1 MSGAAGRAGRALAS
15 CRAAFTAAFLPSRAA
30 GVPWGLSKAAG
41 PSHLP
46 KGVQAAGGALPHAI
60 PASGAGI
67 SPAPGAWLTGGFE
80 SPVAPLLP
88 PIVFGHVVPSVPVDN
103 APELDIDGWL
113 RSAREGMVEE
123 GSIEAPGQEGDA
135 TGCARAPAPGPRL
148 SLALSPPRLNS
159 PFLGPARPMEC
170 VKRTFQP
177 SNLKRKNKHGF
188 RNRCAR
194 PPPSP
199 VCARARGLR
208 AQLCCPAC
216 AG

>member
-135 TGCARAPAPGPRL
+135 TG
-148 SLALSPPRLNS
+148 
-159 PFLGPARPMEC
+159 PMEC

-188 RNRCAR
+188 RNRLKTVGGRRILAR
-194 PPPSP
+194 R
-199 VCARARGLR
+199 RAKQRRVLS
-208 AQLCCPAC
+208 A
-216 AG
+216 